1 MPTHASILAW
11 KSPGQRSLEGYGPW
25 SCRELGMTERL
36 HFFTSKHYWSGL
48 PFATPRDLPDPGI
61 EPVSFVSPALAGEF
75 FTTSAT
81 WKALLRYN

>member
-1 MPTHASILAW
+1 
-11 KSPGQRSLEGYGPW
+11 
-25 SCRELGMTERL
+25 MTERL

-75 FTTSAT
+75 FTTSIIVIT
-81 WKALLRYN
+81 LIILHIFQNYNIISVSVNAEFLFTFLSVILTGL